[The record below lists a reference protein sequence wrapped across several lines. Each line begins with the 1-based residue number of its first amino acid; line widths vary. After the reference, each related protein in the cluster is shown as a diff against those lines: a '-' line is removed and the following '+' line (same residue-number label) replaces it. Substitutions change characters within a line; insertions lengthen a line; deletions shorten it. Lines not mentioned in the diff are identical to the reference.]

1 MSASVDPL
9 KGGSWIPGSIAA
21 GAADFLVDEIITESS
36 HGRNQP
42 SLGMHRRSG
51 IRHSEAS
58 ENQLLGFAA
67 SGDQRAFTELWLRYS
82 GSVMKTIFRIVR
94 NREDAEDVLQETVLS
109 AFKNLGGFR
118 GNCSF
123 HTWITRIGINESLM
137 LLRKRRRRRSEFSMD
152 SGSSDQN
159 RCEGFEY
166 PDSSLN
172 PEQLCSKR
180 QMSHVVRE
188 AASELPPKLRLI
200 VERYYGEE
208 CTMAE
213 AASSLGLTL
222 PATKAR
228 LFRAR
233 RLLHSFLND

>member
-1 MSASVDPL
+1 MQVWIPF
-9 KGGSWIPGSIAA
+9 KGGNSIPGSIAG

-152 SGSSDQN
+152 SDHLTRTDARGLSIQTARSIQN
-159 RCEGFEY
+159 NF
-166 PDSSLN
+166 
-172 PEQLCSKR
+172 
-180 QMSHVVRE
+180 VRS
-188 AASELPPKLRLI
+188 AK
-200 VERYYGEE
+200 
-208 CTMAE
+208 
-213 AASSLGLTL
+213 
-222 PATKAR
+222 
-228 LFRAR
+228 
-233 RLLHSFLND
+233 

>member
-67 SGDQRAFTELWLRYS
+67 SGDLRYS

-109 AFKNLGGFR
+109 AFKNLDGFR

-123 HTWITRIGINESLM
+123 RTWITRIGINESLM

-188 AASELPPKLRLI
+188 AASKLPPKLRLI

>member
-1 MSASVDPL
+1 
-9 KGGSWIPGSIAA
+9 
-21 GAADFLVDEIITESS
+21 
-36 HGRNQP
+36 
-42 SLGMHRRSG
+42 
-51 IRHSEAS
+51 
-58 ENQLLGFAA
+58 
-67 SGDQRAFTELWLRYS
+67 
-82 GSVMKTIFRIVR
+82 
-94 NREDAEDVLQETVLS
+94 DVLQETVLS
-109 AFKNLGGFR
+109 AFKNLDGFR

-123 HTWITRIGINESLM
+123 RTWITRIGINESLM

-152 SGSSDQN
+152 SGSSDQT

-188 AASELPPKLRLI
+188 AASKLPPKLRLI